1 MGKETLLKKI
11 KHIIYKIIKPI
22 YLWSINY
29 KTLEDYITDIEKEYL
44 NMTIIPTM
52 TEWRRGMPITTKN
65 VDAILLA
72 DKQIHIVLNKLK
84 QKI

>member
-84 QKI
+84 